1 MKKEFKAKKI
11 AVIGAGVSGIAAAKL
26 SSKMGFETFL
36 FEREKGVIDSNT
48 LEKLKNMSVQIIEGQ
63 HIRDQFTHMDLVIL
77 SPGVVVHKIKELV
90 GSDVPIISEI
100 EFAYRYMNGEK
111 IIGITGTNGKTTT
124 VGLISWVLDKLGIDH
139 FVGGNFG
146 TPLSEY
152 VTQDRT
158 KIVLL
163 ELSSFQL
170 QNIIN
175 FRSNISVLLNFS
187 ENHLDFHK
195 DIDEY
200 LKCKLNIFKN
210 QLAGDVALINTKLK
224 SVLDGYRLKSTVK
237 YFSRTNIKLKNLIG
251 DHNLENIAA
260 AYFVCRELGIEKS
273 QFIEAAYEF
282 TPFEHRLEYVD
293 EINGVKFYNDSKSTT
308 LKSIEAAVSSFD
320 CPVLLISGGIFKGG
334 DPSKTGKSIKDRVIS
349 ACVFGQSSDIFFDN
363 WKKYFPVKKVK
374 DVKEAVL
381 HLFSCA
387 KKGDIILFSPGCS
400 SFDMFLN
407 YKERGAYFKNVVTT
421 LMEES

>member
-1 MKKEFKAKKI
+1 M
-11 AVIGAGVSGIAAAKL
+11 
-26 SSKMGFETFL
+26 
-36 FEREKGVIDSNT
+36 IDSNT

-273 QFIEAAYEF
+273 QFIEAAYE
-282 TPFEHRLEYVD
+282 
-293 EINGVKFYNDSKSTT
+293 
-308 LKSIEAAVSSFD
+308 
-320 CPVLLISGGIFKGG
+320 
-334 DPSKTGKSIKDRVIS
+334 
-349 ACVFGQSSDIFFDN
+349 
-363 WKKYFPVKKVK
+363 
-374 DVKEAVL
+374 L
-381 HLFSCA
+381 H
-387 KKGDIILFSPGCS
+387 P
-400 SFDMFLN
+400 LN
-407 YKERGAYFKNVVTT
+407 TDLNM
-421 LMEES
+421 LMK